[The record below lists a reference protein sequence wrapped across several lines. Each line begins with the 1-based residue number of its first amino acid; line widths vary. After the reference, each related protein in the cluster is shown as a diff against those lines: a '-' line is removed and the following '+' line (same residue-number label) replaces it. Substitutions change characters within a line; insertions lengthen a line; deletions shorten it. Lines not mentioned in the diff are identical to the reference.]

1 VARRFGRRRQA
12 EQGGAAIAE
21 TVRGAARIDRRTKD
35 LVHRLRPRDIAVID
49 HRDLDRI
56 AAEGL
61 VEAQPAAVLNA
72 AESSSGRYPNEGPLL
87 LLEAG
92 IPLVDGL
99 GPEIMTELSE
109 YDDLTIVGGEVRRG
123 DQVVATGVRQTPE
136 SIAAIHEASREQMAD
151 ELHRFVANTVEHIE
165 SNRDLLD
172 DSIGMPDLGLDW
184 SGRHVL
190 IVVRGSDYKRDLD
203 LLRRSAYLRENRP
216 VLIAVDGGADALL
229 EVGHTPDVIIGDMDS
244 VSERALRC
252 GAHLV
257 VHAYRDGRAPGAVR
271 LEQLGLEHHL
281 FPASGTSEDIAMLMA
296 YELGAE
302 LIVAV
307 GTHSSMVDF
316 LDKGRSGMA
325 STMLVR
331 MKVGP
336 ILVDA
341 KGVSRLYQGK
351 VRKRDLLLLVLA
363 ALFAMAV
370 VIFISEPIRLLIRTN
385 WVLLNGLV
393 APHLALLGGLPT

>member
-1 VARRFGRRRQA
+1 MARRFGRRRQA